1 LKGHIAIDPD
11 AEIVAATVVS
21 AGNPADAASAG
32 DLLPRT
38 CLPRTCLTRAR
49 PPWTSCLPCRP
60 TPEPNQGIETT
71 EATSNASAITQASL
85 TLYGEAT
92 YGAGALLADLEAAG
106 ADILCKGPPA
116 ARAGRALTQGRFK
129 IETAAGSVTCPGGV
143 TAPRRPVKAGG
154 GTAAFVAACR
164 GCPLAAQCTTS
175 APLRRFTIGRYEA
188 ALARAR
194 TTQAVPA

>member
-1 LKGHIAIDPD
+1 MDLPNAGAPAVDVVPTVQTDTRTQSGHRDHRGHV
-11 AEIVAATVVS
+11 EREHHH
-21 AGNPADAASAG
+21 AGAADALRRG
-32 DLLPRT
+32 HLR
-38 CLPRTCLTRAR
+38 RRR
-49 PPWTSCLPCRP
+49 P
-60 TPEPNQGIETT
+60 
-71 EATSNASAITQASL
+71 
-85 TLYGEAT
+85 
-92 YGAGALLADLEAAG
+92 LADLEAAG

-188 ALARAR
+188 ELARAR
-194 TTQAVPA
+194 TTQADPA